1 MFLDIVLL
9 LAGIVGLIVA
19 ADVLVRGASS
29 IARRLSVSDLVVGLT
44 IVAFGTSAPELVVN
58 LVASSEGN
66 GQVVFGNIIGSNI
79 FNILGILGIAGLIR
93 ALAVSRSTAWK
104 EIPFV
109 VGSGVLLLGLV
120 SDGWH
125 GGPDQLSRLDGFIL
139 LAAFAAFFVYVFR
152 MAQRGRDEGPA
163 RDGQV
168 QEMPVPLAG
177 LAILAGL
184 TGLFFGGKLVVE
196 QATTL
201 ARALGVSDRMIALTI
216 VSAGTSFPELAT
228 SAVAAWRG
236 KADIAIGNVVGSCI
250 FNILC
255 ILGLSGLVR
264 PQAWEG
270 ASAMTLDLVVMLG
283 ASLLLFAAM
292 YTFGRRKLDRI
303 EAGAFLAGMAA
314 YMFWVVDRG

>member
-1 MFLDIVLL
+1 
-9 LAGIVGLIVA
+9 
-19 ADVLVRGASS
+19 
-29 IARRLSVSDLVVGLT
+29 
-44 IVAFGTSAPELVVN
+44 
-58 LVASSEGN
+58 
-66 GQVVFGNIIGSNI
+66 
-79 FNILGILGIAGLIR
+79 
-93 ALAVSRSTAWK
+93 
-104 EIPFV
+104 
-109 VGSGVLLLGLV
+109 
-120 SDGWH
+120 
-125 GGPDQLSRLDGFIL
+125 
-139 LAAFAAFFVYVFR
+139 
-152 MAQRGRDEGPA
+152 
-163 RDGQV
+163 
-168 QEMPVPLAG
+168 
-177 LAILAGL
+177 
-184 TGLFFGGKLVVE
+184 
-196 QATTL
+196 
-201 ARALGVSDRMIALTI
+201 MIALTI